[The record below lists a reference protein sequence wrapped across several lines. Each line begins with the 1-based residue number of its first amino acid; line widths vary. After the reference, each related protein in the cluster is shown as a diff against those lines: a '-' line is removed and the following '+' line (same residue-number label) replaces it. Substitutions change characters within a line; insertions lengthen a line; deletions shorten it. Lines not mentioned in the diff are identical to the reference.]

1 MKKVFFWLQ
10 VSEENLC
17 GGFYLSFAFAKIK
30 RSVDFKFAFSCSSF
44 KKMRRKF
51 NDELNLSM
59 AWNISSS
66 YVLSTLF
73 LPLSNTILFF

>member
-1 MKKVFFWLQ
+1 MPSLLPNLFIFMRNEKKTDAILNEKSFFRLQ

-59 AWNISSS
+59 A
-66 YVLSTLF
+66 
-73 LPLSNTILFF
+73 